1 MAGGEIKHEI
11 KHLWGGFWATS
22 LGTLASRVL
31 GLARDMAT
39 AALLGLGEGGVMDAL
54 VVAFRV
60 PNLLRRIF
68 GEGALAAS
76 FLPVFSAVYQ
86 RDPSQAWQLVSV
98 LFTLLAIGLG
108 TLVLV
113 GEAACAAIV
122 WFASDDAATLQLVG
136 LTAALLPYMVFI
148 CLAAQASATL
158 HAMLHFRWPAL
169 APVLLNVFWLAAV
182 WLVAPRFAP
191 DKLAQAYAIAAAI
204 LLSGVLQFV
213 VQLPALW
220 GLGFRFDFNW
230 QTTRESVRKIGRTM
244 LPVTLGLAV
253 TQLNTL
259 MDSLIAW
266 GLSAPPGTSQTIGW
280 LGDAV
285 SYPMQ
290 SGAAAAVYYGE
301 RFYQLPVGILGVA
314 IATVIY
320 PLLSRHA
327 ARGEGAQVGQD
338 LSLGL
343 RLVWFTALPA
353 CIGIMLV
360 AEPLTR
366 VLFERGAFTSDDS
379 ARAARMITGYASG
392 VWAYCAIP
400 VLVRGYY
407 AVGDALTPARIGLIA
422 VAVNLALNLIL
433 IWPLA
438 ELGLA
443 VSTSIAAGLQVVL
456 LTIAFSRRA
465 SRLGWSELASTVFR
479 SALAVAAMSIVVLVV
494 GHFFP
499 PAADATRT
507 QQALQLAIVIAL
519 GATTYVATAWFL
531 RMPEL
536 AFLLRR
542 PMRD

>member
-1 MAGGEIKHEI
+1 MAGGEIKREI

-31 GLARDMAT
+31 GLVRDMAT

-54 VVAFRV
+54 VIAFRV

-76 FLPVFSAVYQ
+76 FLPVFSAVHQ
-86 RDPSQAWQLVSV
+86 RDPKQAWQLVSV
-98 LFTLLAIGLG
+98 LFTLLTIGLG
-108 TLVLV
+108 AVVLV
-113 GEAACAAIV
+113 GEAACATLV
-122 WFASDDAATLQLVG
+122 WFVSDDAATLQLIG

-158 HAMLHFRWPAL
+158 HALLHFRWPAL

-182 WLVAPRFAP
+182 WFIAPRFAP
-191 DKLAQAYAIAAAI
+191 DKLAQAYVIAAAI
-204 LLSGVLQFV
+204 LLSGVVQFG
-213 VQLPALW
+213 VQLPAL
-220 GLGFRFDFNW
+220 GALGFRFDFNW
-230 QTTRESVRKIGRTM
+230 PATRESVKQIGRTM

-266 GLSAPPGTSQTIGW
+266 GLSSPPGTSETIPW
-280 LGDAV
+280 LAYDV

-301 RFYQLPVGILGVA
+301 RFYQLPVGLLGVA
-314 IATVIY
+314 IATVIF

-327 ARGEGAQVGQD
+327 ARGDRAQVGQD

-353 CIGIMLV
+353 GVGIMLV
-360 AEPLTR
+360 AQPLTQA
-366 VLFERGAFTSDDS
+366 LFERGAFTSEDS
-379 ARAARMITGYASG
+379 ARAARMIAGYASG
-392 VWAYCAIP
+392 VWAYSAIP

-407 AVGDALTPARIGLIA
+407 AVGDALTPARVGLIA
-422 VAVNLALNLIL
+422 VAVNLVLNLTL

-438 ELGLA
+438 ELGLT

-456 LTIAFSRRA
+456 LTAGFSRRA
-465 SRLGWSELASTVFR
+465 SPLKWSELFSTLVR
-479 SALAVAAMSIVVLVV
+479 SALAVAAMSIVVL
-494 GHFFP
+494 
-499 PAADATRT
+499 AADYFSAPAFSATRT
-507 QQALQLAIVIAL
+507 QQAMYLTLVIAL
-519 GATTYVATAWFL
+519 GAATYAATAWLL
-531 RMPEL
+531 RMQEL
-536 AFLLRR
+536 RFLLRR
-542 PMRD
+542 PVGA

>member
-1 MAGGEIKHEI
+1 MAGGDM

-60 PNLLRRIF
+60 PNLFRRIF

-76 FLPVFSAVYQ
+76 FLPVFSAVHQ
-86 RDPSQAWQLVSV
+86 RDPRQAWQLVSA
-98 LFTLLAIGLG
+98 LFTLLTLGLG
-108 TLVLV
+108 SLVLA
-113 GEAACAAIV
+113 GEVACAAILWAV
-122 WFASDDAATLQLVG
+122 RRDDAATWQLIG
-136 LTAALLPYMVFI
+136 LTAALLPYMVLI

-158 HAMLHFRWPAL
+158 QALLRFRAAAV
-169 APVLLNVFWLAAV
+169 APMLLNVLWLAAV
-182 WLVAPRFAP
+182 WLVAPWFAT
-191 DKLAQAYAIAAAI
+191 DKLAQAYVIAAAI
-204 LLSGVLQFV
+204 LLSGVLQFG

-220 GLGFRFDFNW
+220 GLGFRFDVNW
-230 QTTRESVRKIGRTM
+230 SATRESVWKIGRTM
-244 LPVTLGLAV
+244 LPITLGLAV

-266 GLSAPPGTSQTIGW
+266 GLSAPRGASQTIAW
-280 LGDAV
+280 LGDAAP
-285 SYPMQ
+285 YPME

-327 ARGEGAQVGQD
+327 ARGDRDRVGRD

-353 CIGIMLV
+353 GVGIMLV
-360 AEPLTR
+360 AQPLTR
-366 VLFERGAFTSDDS
+366 VLFERGAFTSDDA
-379 ARAARMITGYASG
+379 ARAARMIAGYASG

-407 AVGDALTPARIGLIA
+407 AVGDALTPARVGLVA
-422 VAVNLALNLIL
+422 VAANLALNLTL
-433 IWPLA
+433 IWPFA

-456 LTIAFSRRA
+456 LTVGFSRRA
-465 SRLGWSELASTVFR
+465 SRLAWSELMSTVIR
-479 SALAVAAMSIVVLVV
+479 SALAVAVMSLAVLAVD
-494 GHFFP
+494 HFFP
-499 PAADATRT
+499 PAADASRTR
-507 QQALQLAIVIAL
+507 QAIQLALAIAL
-519 GATTYVATAWFL
+519 GATTYAGTARLL
-531 RMPEL
+531 RMSEL
-536 AFLLRR
+536 RLLLRR
-542 PMRD
+542 PVDN